1 MSFFRKALLAICCLA
16 ILQPA
21 VPSAA
26 ADGVKAVPLPEDGPK
41 IRELYMTVIR
51 DQDAQILALEKGTVD
66 ILSDLA
72 RPTDIERLTAN
83 PSVELSLAQGFHGFF
98 LGFNVRTFPWNDV
111 ALRQAA
117 CEVIPRDALIRDL
130 FGGYAEPLATFLPP
144 ASPYFEPD
152 VTLYAYSPDAA
163 RKRLK
168 DAGWTWN
175 AAGTLVSPEGKSLA
189 PMKLLTPTAQVAPT
203 TAELAVTV
211 ADALASI
218 GIPIQADPMDFST
231 MISRMNER
239 RFDAYVMA
247 WQMSRDPD
255 SLFVFYHSS
264 MDVAGGYNIPGIADP
279 ALDAILER
287 LRYAP
292 DEAEAR
298 KAASDAQKALSRLV
312 PVVPLYSR
320 YSVSAIRKGWKGT
333 LTTEKSTVDNTWSLL
348 GMEREP
354 ADPRPLFM
362 VLGEEPRTLN
372 PVAASIATDW
382 QVLGLLYDSLIA
394 IDPATLEDIPWVALS
409 WDVATEKP
417 AAPSGRP
424 GTRLTFHLRND
435 AAWHDGA
442 PLTAKDIAFTID
454 YLKKNQ
460 VPRYLDSVSGVT
472 AVETPD
478 DRTLVV
484 HLDRTSYWSLHN
496 IGGLPILPAH
506 ILGNVKDWRSWQP
519 ANEKNTLRPEMS
531 NLVGSGPFVFAGYKP
546 GEYVRFL
553 RNDAFRTRLRP

>member
-1 MSFFRKALLAICCLA
+1 MSFIRTILAMACCFSLFGGH
-16 ILQPA
+16 P
-21 VPSAA
+21 AA
-26 ADGVKAVPLPEDGPK
+26 ASDGTRPVPLPEGGPK

-66 ILSDLA
+66 ILGDLA
-72 RPTDIERLTAN
+72 RPTDIDRLTAN

-98 LGFNVRTFPWNDV
+98 LGFNVRTFPWNAV
-111 ALRQAA
+111 ELRRAA
-117 CEVIPRDALIRDL
+117 CEVIPRDSLIRRL
-130 FGGYAEPLATFLPP
+130 FGGYAESLTTFLPP

-152 VTLYAYSPDAA
+152 VALYGYSPVAA
-163 RKRLK
+163 RARLK
-168 DAGWTWN
+168 AAGWTWN
-175 AAGTLVSPEGKSLA
+175 PQGTLVSPEGKALS
-189 PMKLLTPTAQVAPT
+189 PMKLMTPTAQVAPT
-203 TAELAVTV
+203 TAALAVTI
-211 ADALASI
+211 AEALSSF

-239 RFDAYVMA
+239 KFDAYVMA

-264 MDVAGGYNIPGIADP
+264 MDVEGGYNIPGISDP

-298 KAASDAQKALSRLV
+298 NAASDAQKALSRIV

-333 LTTEKSTVDNTWSLL
+333 LTTERSTVDNTWTLL
-348 GMEREP
+348 GMEREN

-362 VLGEEPRTLN
+362 TLGEEPRTLN
-372 PVAASIATDW
+372 PVSASAATDW

-394 IDPATLEDIPWVALS
+394 VDPATLGDIPWIALS
-409 WDVATEKP
+409 WDVATEP
-417 AAPSGRP
+417 SATPSGKA
-424 GTRLTFHLRND
+424 GTRLTFRLRD
-435 AAWHDGA
+435 GVTWHDGA
-442 PLTAKDIAFTID
+442 PLTARDAAFTIH
-454 YLKKNQ
+454 YLKANN
-460 VPRYLDSVSGVT
+460 VPRYLDSVGGVT
-472 AVETPD
+472 SVETPD
-478 DRTLVV
+478 DLTLVV

-506 ILGNVKDWRSWQP
+506 ILKSVSDWRSWQP
-519 ANEKNTLRPEMS
+519 AREKSALRPDMS

-553 RNDAFRTRLRP
+553 RNDSFWTRPRP